1 MARPTKTAPPM
12 GVIPGN
18 FGERPDPPGDLNE
31 RQAAIW
37 RETVASEPTDFFGT
51 AVTRALL
58 NDYCR
63 HREAAEILS
72 RTLDDFLPEWIKSED
87 GGKTYAMLLRAR
99 QSEARAAMTTATKL
113 RLTNQSRQT
122 PKAAA
127 TAARNVA
134 KGSRPWES

>member
-1 MARPTKTAPPM
+1 MARPPKTPPPM
-12 GVIPGN
+12 AVISGN
-18 FGERPDPPGDLNE
+18 FGERPDPPEDLNE

-37 RETVASEPTDFFGT
+37 REVVSSETVDLFAT
-51 AVTRALL
+51 AATRALL

-63 HREAAEILS
+63 HREATEILS
-72 RTLDDFLPEWIKSED
+72 RTLDAFLPEWIKSED
-87 GGKTYAMLLRAR
+87 GGKTYTMLLRGR

-127 TAARNVA
+127 TAARNSS
-134 KGSRPWES
+134 KGVRPWEA